1 MHIQFRLCVHLNVK
15 RTSIIHKFSECYR
28 VRPPHFKNH
37 EVVQIWCSSSSSNSS
52 VAYHSGKVISKLCF
66 TGSYESNA
74 RRSNLAGALDHLS
87 FDSLL
92 DNNMDKNAPDY
103 EQIPALIL

>member
-15 RTSIIHKFSECYR
+15 RTNIIHKFSECYS
-28 VRPPHFKNH
+28 VRPPRFKNH
-37 EVVQIWCSSSSSNSS
+37 EVVQIWCSSSSNSS
-52 VAYHSGKVISKLCF
+52 VAFHAGKKISKLCF
-66 TGSYESNA
+66 TGSSESNA

-87 FDSLL
+87 FDPLL
-92 DNNMDKNAPDY
+92 DNNMDENARDY